1 MQHIQVAIK
10 STSLNLTT
18 LFGAGLDGK
27 FIEINF
33 NPGIRNFIAGIKA
46 PIFLKTA
53 LDNVK
58 TTIQFR
64 KEKQSQHLRNAFQSR
79 TVPLIFTLIVQELF
93 EKSDEKD

>member
-10 STSLNLTT
+10 STSLKLTT

-33 NPGIRNFIAGIKA
+33 NPGTRTFTAGIKA
-46 PIFLKTA
+46 PIFLKAA

-64 KEKQSQHLRNAFQSR
+64 KERQSQHLGNAFQSR
-79 TVPLIFTLIVQELF
+79 AVPLSFTLIVQELF
-93 EKSDEKD
+93 EQSDEKG

>member
-10 STSLNLTT
+10 STSLKLT

-33 NPGIRNFIAGIKA
+33 NPGTRTFIAGIKA
-46 PIFLKTA
+46 PIFLKAA

-64 KEKQSQHLRNAFQSR
+64 KERQSQHLGNTFQSR
-79 TVPLIFTLIVQELF
+79 AVPLIFTLIVQELF
-93 EKSDEKD
+93 EQSDEKG